1 MKRSPVGC
9 SQVCNHPC
17 LSYPLPYH
25 FDPAILVRRCGK
37 FAVLDRILVKL
48 HATGVCLKYPAAM
61 CHIQSP
67 MHELQLS
74 PLCMG

>member
-1 MKRSPVGC
+1 MLLGVKDEPFMLLKLVLFMN

-25 FDPAILVRRCGK
+25 FDPAVLVGRCGK

-48 HATGVCLKYPAAM
+48 HATGALLRP
-61 CHIQSP
+61 S
-67 MHELQLS
+67 S
-74 PLCMG
+74 